1 MEWLKVYLGKEMV
14 DRMKQKYVF
23 VGASQRGIDMFIK
36 PMQETFGEYCELLG
50 IYDINEGRLATVSQ
64 KYNIP
69 AFDNF
74 EKMIT
79 ETKPDR
85 VIVTTVDVFHSD
97 YIIKALEMGCD
108 VVTEK
113 PMTIDAERCD
123 AILKAEK
130 ESGHKIIVT
139 FNYRYAPFMTKIK
152 ELISSGVIGDVFS
165 VHFEWMLDRNMD
177 ILAHGT
183 SYFRRWNSRME
194 KSGGLLV
201 HKSTHHFDLVNWWIN
216 QQPEEVF
223 AFGKLNLYGSV
234 GSEKYANGISGKN
247 CRNCNHAKEC
257 MFHYDLTE
265 RDQWL
270 FADNENYDGYYKDGC
285 VYAPDINIY
294 DTMSVNVRY
303 NGGTLLTYSLNA
315 TCAYEGWRISVN
327 GSKGRIEG
335 FLPETGVE
343 AAEEFHT
350 IKVYDMDNQ
359 VKEYKIENLSS
370 DGHNGGD
377 SKLQYNVFV
386 GDKPDPLGHCAGSH
400 DGAYSIIVGAAANIS
415 IKEKRPVSISELLCE
430 I

>member
-1 MEWLKVYLGKEMV
+1 VYLRKEMV
-14 DRMKQKYVF
+14 DIMKQKYVF

-247 CRNCNHAKEC
+247 CRNCDHAKEC

-270 FADNENYDGYYKDGC
+270 FADNEKYDGYYKDGC

-294 DTMSVNVRY
+294 DGFHQKVVL
-303 NGGTLLTYSLNA
+303 GLLHIGLML
-315 TCAYEGWRISVN
+315 RML
-327 GSKGRIEG
+327 K
-335 FLPETGVE
+335 
-343 AAEEFHT
+343 
-350 IKVYDMDNQ
+350 
-359 VKEYKIENLSS
+359 
-370 DGHNGGD
+370 
-377 SKLQYNVFV
+377 
-386 GDKPDPLGHCAGSH
+386 
-400 DGAYSIIVGAAANIS
+400 
-415 IKEKRPVSISELLCE
+415 
-430 I
+430 